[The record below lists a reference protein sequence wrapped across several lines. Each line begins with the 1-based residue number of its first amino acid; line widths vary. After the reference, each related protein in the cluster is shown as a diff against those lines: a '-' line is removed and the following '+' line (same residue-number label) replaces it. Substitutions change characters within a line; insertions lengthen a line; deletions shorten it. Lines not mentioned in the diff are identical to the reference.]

1 MLNQYFR
8 TMRGGGGLINMEN
21 VIFCIEYFSVDFLQ
35 IVRLS
40 NPNNKLC
47 NAVKIRIVVVSL
59 LKCDKMYTHIYVLYI
74 LWITKNNSFNCKS
87 LYVFRVNAFF
97 KEKETI
103 I

>member
-8 TMRGGGGLINMEN
+8 TMRGGGVINMEN

-47 NAVKIRIVVVSL
+47 NTVKIKIFVVIL
-59 LKCDKMYTHIYVLYI
+59 LKYDKMYAHIYIIYSLDNE
-74 LWITKNNSFNCKS
+74 NNSFKS
-87 LYVFRVNAFF
+87 
-97 KEKETI
+97 I
-103 I
+103 